1 VNFLSAVLEEEE
13 MKLRLLLCPA
23 PLRSIRLCS
32 ILLCGILCL
41 PASILAAQTIRERE
55 TFRGL
60 TNPQAVT
67 DTLPGPKYMREH
79 VVDGKL
85 RLTLQDAVILTL
97 ANNSNVRLQELNIEN
112 SKYSLLGAHSPFDPY
127 VQGSFSSQGQLSQA
141 YTQLT
146 GVPTSQ
152 STLSSLNQVTQLN
165 YNQTFETGTNV
176 QVNFNATKYSSNS
189 VYNFFNPSLSSFLGF
204 QFTQPLLRNRWLFAN
219 RAPLVIARRNVR
231 ASRATFEAQVSGTI
245 QQVVGQYWNVVQ
257 ARGYLEVARKSLDA
271 AEATYKHDKRAL
283 ELGALPPLDIY
294 RSESQVA
301 GRRVQVIQSEYALR
315 QAEDVFRQTVGADLD
330 SYFQALD
337 LDLTEPPEP
346 EGELRSIDAGAALQ
360 QAMGKRPELE
370 AARQSLANDDTS
382 IRLAHNNL
390 LPDLRVNGNYS
401 GNGLNNLSTAQ
412 GVAAGGFGDSL
423 NQMFGFGYP
432 SYGFGLTLNL
442 PVKNRS
448 GQAALGSALVSR
460 SRDLYTERQ
469 IKEQITYDV
478 SNAVHQLEEAKI
490 NIAASKESVDLAR
503 KTMAAEQRKYE
514 LGTGQIFL
522 VLEAQ
527 TELAAAEQGLL
538 QAEVGYR
545 IAVAAVDYATGSL
558 LEPYGVQ
565 IAELTR

>member
-1 VNFLSAVLEEEE
+1 
-13 MKLRLLLCPA
+13 MKLRLALCLMLLCLA
-23 PLRSIRLCS
+23 
-32 ILLCGILCL
+32 
-41 PASILAAQTIRERE
+41 ASIPSAQTIRERE

-85 RLTLQDAVILTL
+85 RLTLQDAVVLTL

-112 SKYSLLGAHSPFDPY
+112 SKYSLLASHSPFDPS
-127 VQGSFSSQGQLSQA
+127 VQASFSSQGQLSQA

-146 GVPTSQ
+146 GAPALGS
-152 STLSSLNQVTQLN
+152 LSSLNQVTQLN
-165 YNQTFETGTNV
+165 YSQTFETGTNI
-176 QVNFNATKYSSNS
+176 QFNFNATKYSSNS
-189 VYNFFNPSLSSFLGF
+189 TFNFFNPSLSSFLGF

-231 ASRATFEAQVSGTI
+231 ASRATFEAQVSVTI

-257 ARGYLEVARKSLDA
+257 ARGNLEVSQKSFDA

-315 QAEDVFRQTVGADLD
+315 QAEDAFRQTVGADLD
-330 SYFQALD
+330 PYFRALD

-346 EGELRSIDAGAALQ
+346 GEELRSVDAAAALQ

-401 GNGLNNLSTAQ
+401 GNGLNNIVTAQ
-412 GVAAGGFGDSL
+412 GVAAGAFGDSL
-423 NQMFGFGYP
+423 NQLFGFGYP

-448 GQAALGSALVSR
+448 GQAALGSALISR

-469 IKEQITYDV
+469 IREQITYDV

-538 QAEVGYR
+538 QAEVSYR
-545 IAVAAVDYATGSL
+545 LAVAAVDYATGNL
-558 LEPYGVQ
+558 LDPYGVQ

>member
-1 VNFLSAVLEEEE
+1 
-13 MKLRLLLCPA
+13 MKLRLVLCLLLCP
-23 PLRSIRLCS
+23 
-32 ILLCGILCL
+32 ILLCGLLCL
-41 PASILAAQTIRERE
+41 PASILSAQTIRERE

-85 RLTLQDAVILTL
+85 RLTLQDAVVLTL

-112 SKYSLLGAHSPFDPY
+112 SKYSLIASHSPFDPS
-127 VQGSFSSQGQLSQA
+127 VQASFSSQGQLSQA

-146 GVPTSQ
+146 GAPALGS
-152 STLSSLNQVTQLN
+152 LSSLNQITQLN
-165 YNQTFETGTNV
+165 YSQTFETGTNI
-176 QVNFNATKYSSNS
+176 QFNFNATKYSSNS
-189 VYNFFNPSLSSFLGF
+189 TFNFFNPSLSSFLGF

-231 ASRATFEAQVSGTI
+231 ASRATFEAQVSSTV

-257 ARGYLEVARKSLDA
+257 ARGNLEVAQKSLDA

-315 QAEDVFRQTVGADLD
+315 QAEDAFRQTVGADLD
-330 SYFQALD
+330 PYFRALD

-346 EGELRSIDAGAALQ
+346 GEELRSVDAATALQ

-401 GNGLNNLSTAQ
+401 GNGLNNLATAQ

-423 NQMFGFGYP
+423 NQLFGFGYP

-448 GQAALGSALVSR
+448 GQAALGSALISR

-538 QAEVGYR
+538 QAEVSYR
-545 IAVAAVDYATGSL
+545 LAVAAVDYSTGNL

>member
-1 VNFLSAVLEEEE
+1 VSAVLEEEE
-13 MKLRLLLCPA
+13 MKLRLVLSPILPGV
-23 PLRSIRLCS
+23 
-32 ILLCGILCL
+32 ILLCLAAML
-41 PASILAAQTIRERE
+41 PAQTIRERE

-60 TNPQAVT
+60 TNPRAVT

-85 RLTLQDAVILTL
+85 RLTLQDAVVLTL

-112 SKYSLLGAHSPFDPY
+112 SKYSLLGAHSPFDPS
-127 VQGSFSSQGQLSQA
+127 VQGNFNAQRSISQQYSELAGTPA
-141 YTQLT
+141 LT
-146 GVPTSQ
+146 TP
-152 STLSSLNQVTQLN
+152 LSSLNQFTQLT

-176 QVNFNATKYSSNS
+176 QVNFNVTKFSSNS
-189 VYNFFNPSLSSFLGF
+189 TFDFFNPSISSALGF

-219 RAPLVIARRNVR
+219 RAPLVIARRNLR
-231 ASRATFEAQVSGTI
+231 GSRALFEAQVSGAV

-257 ARGYLEVARKSLDA
+257 AHGNLEVAQKSLDA

-301 GRRVQVIQSEYALR
+301 GRRVQVIQSEYTLR
-315 QAEDVFRQTVGADLD
+315 QAEDVFRQSVGADLD
-330 SYFQALD
+330 PYFRALD

-401 GNGLNNLSTAQ
+401 GNGLNNLATTQ

-423 NQMFGFGYP
+423 NQLFGFGYP

-448 GQAALGSALVSR
+448 GQAALGTALVSR

-469 IKEQITYDV
+469 IREQITYDV

-545 IAVAAVDYATGSL
+545 LAVAAVDYATGSL

>member
-1 VNFLSAVLEEEE
+1 
-13 MKLRLLLCPA
+13 MKLRLVLCP
-23 PLRSIRLCS
+23 
-32 ILLCGILCL
+32 ILLCAALLCL
-41 PASILAAQTIRERE
+41 GASILSAQTIRERE

-85 RLTLQDAVILTL
+85 RLTLQDAVVLTL

-112 SKYSLLGAHSPFDPY
+112 SKYFLLGAHSPFDPY
-127 VQGSFSSQGQLSQA
+127 VQGSFNSQGQLSQA
-141 YTQLT
+141 YTQLS
-146 GVPTSQ
+146 GAAAMGS
-152 STLSSLNQVTQLN
+152 LSSLNQVTQIN
-165 YNQTFETGTNV
+165 YNQTFETGTNI

-189 VYNFFNPSLSSFLGF
+189 TYNFFNPSISSFLGF

-231 ASRATFEAQVSGTI
+231 ASRATFEAQVSVTI

-257 ARGYLEVARKSLDA
+257 ARGNLEVAQKSLDA

-315 QAEDVFRQTVGADLD
+315 QAEDAFRQTVGADLD
-330 SYFQALD
+330 PYFRALD

-346 EGELRSIDAGAALQ
+346 GEELRSIDAAAALQ
-360 QAMGKRPELE
+360 LAMGKRPELE
-370 AARQSLANDDTS
+370 AARLSLANDDTS

-401 GNGLNNLSTAQ
+401 GNGLNNIVTDQTVS
-412 GVAAGGFGDSL
+412 AGGFGDSL
-423 NQMFGFGYP
+423 NQLFGFGYP

-469 IKEQITYDV
+469 IKEQITYEV

-538 QAEVGYR
+538 QAEVSYR
-545 IAVAAVDYATGSL
+545 LAVAAVDYATGNL

-565 IAELTR
+565 IAEITK

>member
-1 VNFLSAVLEEEE
+1 
-13 MKLRLLLCPA
+13 MKLRLALCLMLLCLA
-23 PLRSIRLCS
+23 
-32 ILLCGILCL
+32 
-41 PASILAAQTIRERE
+41 ASIPSAQTIRERE

-85 RLTLQDAVILTL
+85 RLTLQDAVVLTL

-112 SKYSLLGAHSPFDPY
+112 SKYSLLASHSPFDPS
-127 VQGSFSSQGQLSQA
+127 VQASFSSQGQLSQA

-146 GVPTSQ
+146 GAPALGS
-152 STLSSLNQVTQLN
+152 LSSLNQVTQLN
-165 YNQTFETGTNV
+165 YSQTFETGTNI
-176 QVNFNATKYSSNS
+176 QFNFNATKYSSNS
-189 VYNFFNPSLSSFLGF
+189 TFNFFNPSLSSFLGF

-231 ASRATFEAQVSGTI
+231 ASRATFEAQVSVTI

-257 ARGYLEVARKSLDA
+257 ARGNLEVSQKSFDA

-315 QAEDVFRQTVGADLD
+315 QAEDAFRQTVGADLD
-330 SYFQALD
+330 SYFRALD

-346 EGELRSIDAGAALQ
+346 EGELRSIDAAVALQ

-401 GNGLNNLSTAQ
+401 GNGLNNIVTAQ
-412 GVAAGGFGDSL
+412 GVAAGAFGDSL
-423 NQMFGFGYP
+423 NQLFGFGYP

-448 GQAALGSALVSR
+448 GQAALGSALISR

-469 IKEQITYDV
+469 IREQITYDV

-538 QAEVGYR
+538 QAEVSYR
-545 IAVAAVDYATGSL
+545 LAVAAVDYATGNL
-558 LEPYGVQ
+558 LDPYGVQ

>member
-13 MKLRLLLCPA
+13 MKLRLVLCPLLCP
-23 PLRSIRLCS
+23 
-32 ILLCGILCL
+32 ILLCGLLCL
-41 PASILAAQTIRERE
+41 PASILSAQTIRERE

-85 RLTLQDAVILTL
+85 RLTLQDAVVLTL
-97 ANNSNVRLQELNIEN
+97 ANNSNVRLQALNIEN
-112 SKYSLLGAHSPFDPY
+112 SKYSLLASHSPFDPS
-127 VQGSFSSQGQLSQA
+127 VQASFSSQGQLSQA
-141 YTQLT
+141 YTQLA
-146 GVPTSQ
+146 GAPALG
-152 STLSSLNQVTQLN
+152 TLSSLNQITQLN
-165 YNQTFETGTNV
+165 YSQTFETGTNI
-176 QVNFNATKYSSNS
+176 QFNFNATKYSSNS
-189 VYNFFNPSLSSFLGF
+189 TFNFFNPSLSSFLGF

-231 ASRATFEAQVSGTI
+231 ASRATFEAQVSSTV
-245 QQVVGQYWNVVQ
+245 QQVVGQYWNLVQ
-257 ARGYLEVARKSLDA
+257 ARGNLEVAQKSLDA

-315 QAEDVFRQTVGADLD
+315 QAEDAFRQTVGADLD
-330 SYFQALD
+330 PYFRALD

-346 EGELRSIDAGAALQ
+346 GEELRSVDAATALQ

-401 GNGLNNLSTAQ
+401 GNGLNNLATAQ

-423 NQMFGFGYP
+423 NQLFGFGYP

-448 GQAALGSALVSR
+448 GQAALGNALISR
-460 SRDLYTERQ
+460 GRDLYTERQ

-545 IAVAAVDYATGSL
+545 LAVAAVDYATGNL

>member
-1 VNFLSAVLEEEE
+1 
-13 MKLRLLLCPA
+13 MKLRLVLCPLLCP
-23 PLRSIRLCS
+23 
-32 ILLCGILCL
+32 ILLCGLLCL
-41 PASILAAQTIRERE
+41 PASILSAQTIRERE

-85 RLTLQDAVILTL
+85 RLTLQDAVVLTL

-112 SKYSLLGAHSPFDPY
+112 SKYSLLASHSPFDPS
-127 VQGSFSSQGQLSQA
+127 VQASFSSQGQLSQA

-146 GVPTSQ
+146 GAPALGS
-152 STLSSLNQVTQLN
+152 LSSLNQITQLN
-165 YNQTFETGTNV
+165 YSQTFETGTNI
-176 QVNFNATKYSSNS
+176 QFNFNATKYSSNS
-189 VYNFFNPSLSSFLGF
+189 TFNFFNPSLSSFLGF

-231 ASRATFEAQVSGTI
+231 ASRATFEAQVSSTV
-245 QQVVGQYWNVVQ
+245 QQVVGQYWNLVQ
-257 ARGYLEVARKSLDA
+257 ARGNLEVAQKSLDA

-315 QAEDVFRQTVGADLD
+315 QAEDAFRQTVGADLD
-330 SYFQALD
+330 PYFRALD

-346 EGELRSIDAGAALQ
+346 GEELRSVDAATALQ

-401 GNGLNNLSTAQ
+401 GNGLNNLATAQ

-423 NQMFGFGYP
+423 NQLFGFGYP

-448 GQAALGSALVSR
+448 GQAALGSALISR

-538 QAEVGYR
+538 QAEVSYR
-545 IAVAAVDYATGSL
+545 LAVAAVDYSTGNL

>member
-1 VNFLSAVLEEEE
+1 
-13 MKLRLLLCPA
+13 MKLRLVLIA
-23 PLRSIRLCS
+23 
-32 ILLCGILCL
+32 ILLCLTG
-41 PASILAAQTIRERE
+41 SILSAQTVRERE

-60 TNPQAVT
+60 TSPETLSNA
-67 DTLPGPKYMREH
+67 LPGPKYMQEH
-79 VVDGKL
+79 IVDGKL
-85 RLTLQDAVILTL
+85 SLTLQDAVVLTL
-97 ANNSNVRLQELNIEN
+97 INNSNVRLQELNIETA
-112 SKYSLLGAHSPFDPY
+112 KYALLGAYSPFDPF
-127 VQGSFSSQGQLSQA
+127 VQGSFNSQGQFSQA
-141 YTQLT
+141 FTQLA
-146 GVPTSQ
+146 GAP
-152 STLSSLNQVTQLN
+152 TLSTLNQVTQLT
-165 YNQTFETGTNV
+165 YNQTLETGTNF
-176 QVNFNATKYSSNS
+176 QVNFNANKFSSNS
-189 VYNFFNPSLSSFLGF
+189 SYNFINPYITSFLGF

-219 RAPLVIARRNVR
+219 RAPLVIARRNLR
-231 ASRATFEAQVSGTI
+231 SSRALFEAQVSGTI

-257 ARGYLEVARKSLDA
+257 ARGNLEVSQKSLDA

-283 ELGALPPLDIY
+283 ELGALPPLAIY

-315 QAEDVFRQTVGADLD
+315 QAEDAFRQTVGADID
-330 SYFQALD
+330 PFFRALD

-346 EGELRSIDAGAALQ
+346 EGELRSIDAAAALQ

-370 AARQSLANDDTS
+370 AARQSVANDDTS

-401 GNGLNNLSTAQ
+401 GNGLNNLATAQ
-412 GVAAGGFGDSL
+412 GLGVAAGGFGDSL
-423 NQMFGFGYP
+423 NQLFSFGYP
-432 SYGFGLTLNL
+432 TYGFGLTLNL

-469 IKEQITYDV
+469 IREQITYDV
-478 SNAVHQLEEAKI
+478 STAVHQLEEAKI

-527 TELAAAEQGLL
+527 TELASAEQGLP
-538 QAEVGYR
+538 QAEVSYR
-545 IAVAAVDYATGSL
+545 LAVAAVDYATGNL
-558 LEPYGVQ
+558 LDPYGVQ

>member
-1 VNFLSAVLEEEE
+1 
-13 MKLRLLLCPA
+13 MKLRLVLCPLLCP
-23 PLRSIRLCS
+23 
-32 ILLCGILCL
+32 ILLCGLLCL
-41 PASILAAQTIRERE
+41 PASILSAQTIRERE

-85 RLTLQDAVILTL
+85 RLTLQDAVVLTL

-112 SKYSLLGAHSPFDPY
+112 SKYSLIASHSPFDPS
-127 VQGSFSSQGQLSQA
+127 VQASFSSQGQLSQA

-146 GVPTSQ
+146 GAPALGS
-152 STLSSLNQVTQLN
+152 LSSLNQITQLN
-165 YNQTFETGTNV
+165 YSQTFETGTNI
-176 QVNFNATKYSSNS
+176 QFNFNATKYSSNS
-189 VYNFFNPSLSSFLGF
+189 TFNFFNPSLSSFLGF

-231 ASRATFEAQVSGTI
+231 ASRATFEAQVSSTV

-257 ARGYLEVARKSLDA
+257 ARGNLEVAQKSLDA

-315 QAEDVFRQTVGADLD
+315 QAEDAFRQTVGADLD
-330 SYFQALD
+330 PYFRALD

-346 EGELRSIDAGAALQ
+346 GEELRSVDAATALQ
-360 QAMGKRPELE
+360 QAMGKRPDLE

-401 GNGLNNLSTAQ
+401 GNGLNNLATAQ

-423 NQMFGFGYP
+423 NQLFGFGYP

-448 GQAALGSALVSR
+448 GQAALGSALISR

-538 QAEVGYR
+538 QAEVSYR
-545 IAVAAVDYATGSL
+545 LAVAAVDYSTGNL

>member
-13 MKLRLLLCPA
+13 MKLRLVLCP
-23 PLRSIRLCS
+23 
-32 ILLCGILCL
+32 ILLCLA
-41 PASILAAQTIRERE
+41 ASILPAQTIRERE

-85 RLTLQDAVILTL
+85 RLTLQDAVVLTL

-112 SKYSLLGAHSPFDPY
+112 SKYSLLGAHSPFDPLL
-127 VQGSFSSQGQLSQA
+127 QGSFSSQGQLSQA

-146 GVPTSQ
+146 GAPALG
-152 STLSSLNQVTQLN
+152 TLSSLNQVTQLN
-165 YNQTFETGTNV
+165 YSQTFETGTNV

-189 VYNFFNPSLSSFLGF
+189 VYNFFNPSLSSYLSF

-231 ASRATFEAQVSGTI
+231 ASRATFEAQVSVTI

-257 ARGYLEVARKSLDA
+257 ARGNLEVAQKSLDA

-301 GRRVQVIQSEYALR
+301 GRRVQVIQSEYALK

-330 SYFQALD
+330 SYFRALD

-346 EGELRSIDAGAALQ
+346 EGELRSIDAAAALQ

-401 GNGLNNLSTAQ
+401 GNGLNNLATAQ

-423 NQMFGFGYP
+423 NQLFSFGYP
-432 SYGFGLTLNL
+432 TYGFGLTLNL

-527 TELAAAEQGLL
+527 TELASAEQGLL
-538 QAEVGYR
+538 QAEVSYR
-545 IAVAAVDYATGSL
+545 LAVAAVDYATGSL

>member
-1 VNFLSAVLEEEE
+1 
-13 MKLRLLLCPA
+13 MKLRLVLCLLLCP
-23 PLRSIRLCS
+23 
-32 ILLCGILCL
+32 ILLCGLLCL
-41 PASILAAQTIRERE
+41 PASILSAQTIRERE

-79 VVDGKL
+79 VIDGKL
-85 RLTLQDAVILTL
+85 RLTLQDAVVLTL

-112 SKYSLLGAHSPFDPY
+112 SKYSLLASHSPFDPS
-127 VQGSFSSQGQLSQA
+127 VQASFSSQGQLSQA

-146 GVPTSQ
+146 GAPALG
-152 STLSSLNQVTQLN
+152 TLSSLNQITQLN
-165 YNQTFETGTNV
+165 YSQTFETGTNI
-176 QVNFNATKYSSNS
+176 QFNFNATKYSSNS
-189 VYNFFNPSLSSFLGF
+189 TFNFFNPSLSSFLGF

-231 ASRATFEAQVSGTI
+231 ASRATFEAQVSSTV

-257 ARGYLEVARKSLDA
+257 ARGNLEVAQKSLDA

-315 QAEDVFRQTVGADLD
+315 QAEDAFRQTVGADLD
-330 SYFQALD
+330 PYFRALD

-346 EGELRSIDAGAALQ
+346 GEELRSVDAATALQ
-360 QAMGKRPELE
+360 QARGKRPELE
-370 AARQSLANDDTS
+370 ATRQSLANDDTS

-401 GNGLNNLSTAQ
+401 GNGLNNLATAQ

-423 NQMFGFGYP
+423 NQLFGFGYP

-448 GQAALGSALVSR
+448 GQAALGSALISR

-538 QAEVGYR
+538 QAEVSYR
-545 IAVAAVDYATGSL
+545 LAVAAVDYSTGNL

>member
-13 MKLRLLLCPA
+13 MKLRLVLCPT
-23 PLRSIRLCS
+23 LLCS
-32 ILLCGILCL
+32 ILCL
-41 PASILAAQTIRERE
+41 PMSIVTAQTIRERE

-60 TNPQAVT
+60 TNRQAVA

-85 RLTLQDAVILTL
+85 RLTLQDAVVLTL

-146 GVPTSQ
+146 GAPALG
-152 STLSSLNQVTQLN
+152 TLSSLNQVTQLN
-165 YNQTFETGTNV
+165 YNQTFETGTNI

-189 VYNFFNPSLSSFLGF
+189 TYNFFNPSLSSFLGF

-257 ARGYLEVARKSLDA
+257 ARGNLEVAQKSLDA

-301 GRRVQVIQSEYALR
+301 GRRVQVIQSEYTLR
-315 QAEDVFRQTVGADLD
+315 QAEDVFRQSVGADLD
-330 SYFQALD
+330 PYFRALD

-401 GNGLNNLSTAQ
+401 GNGLNNLATIQ

-423 NQMFGFGYP
+423 NQLFGFGYP
-432 SYGFGLTLNL
+432 SYGFGLNLNL

-448 GQAALGSALVSR
+448 GQAALGTALVSR

-469 IKEQITYDV
+469 IREQITYDV

-545 IAVAAVDYATGSL
+545 LAVAAVDYATGSL

>member
-1 VNFLSAVLEEEE
+1 
-13 MKLRLLLCPA
+13 MKLRLVLCPLLCP
-23 PLRSIRLCS
+23 
-32 ILLCGILCL
+32 ILLCGLLCL
-41 PASILAAQTIRERE
+41 PASILSAQTIRERE

-85 RLTLQDAVILTL
+85 RLTLQDAVVLTL

-112 SKYSLLGAHSPFDPY
+112 SKYSLLASHSPFDPS
-127 VQGSFSSQGQLSQA
+127 VQASFSSQGQLSQA

-146 GVPTSQ
+146 GAPALG
-152 STLSSLNQVTQLN
+152 TLSSLNQITQLN
-165 YNQTFETGTNV
+165 YSQTFETGTNI
-176 QVNFNATKYSSNS
+176 QFNFNATKYSSNS
-189 VYNFFNPSLSSFLGF
+189 TFNFFNPSLSSFLGF

-231 ASRATFEAQVSGTI
+231 ASRATFEAQVSSTI

-257 ARGYLEVARKSLDA
+257 ARGNLEVAQKSLDA

-315 QAEDVFRQTVGADLD
+315 QAEDVFRQSVGADLD
-330 SYFQALD
+330 PYFRALD

-346 EGELRSIDAGAALQ
+346 GEELRSVDAATALQ

-401 GNGLNNLSTAQ
+401 GNGLNNLANAQ

-423 NQMFGFGYP
+423 NQLFGFGYP

-448 GQAALGSALVSR
+448 GQAALGSALISR

-538 QAEVGYR
+538 QAEVSYR
-545 IAVAAVDYATGSL
+545 LAVAAVDYATGSL